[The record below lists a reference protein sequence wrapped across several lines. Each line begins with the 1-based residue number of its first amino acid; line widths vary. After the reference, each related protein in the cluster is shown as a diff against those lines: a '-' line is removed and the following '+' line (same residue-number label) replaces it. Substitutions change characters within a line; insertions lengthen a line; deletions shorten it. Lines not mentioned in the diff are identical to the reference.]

1 MNGEDYMT
9 IILVRENYVALR
21 HLNQMVE
28 ECYPGST
35 IVAFSSAEKAI
46 EMIKNMENKSIFALP
61 KS

>member
-1 MNGEDYMT
+1 MT
-9 IILVRENYVALR
+9 IILVRKNYVALR

-46 EMIKNMENKSIFALP
+46 EMIKKMENKSIFALP